1 MEYNDNT
8 DEDDVA
14 KLYKKIIKFYSRR
27 CFFLSNS
34 NEEYNKKKINK
45 TYIYLAK
52 SCNIFVIIEHI
63 QRFKVFYFEILIYRA
78 KRYQ

>member
-14 KLYKKIIKFYSRR
+14 KLQKKIIKFYSTR

-34 NEEYNKKKINK
+34 NEEYNKEKKNK
-45 TYIYLAK
+45 
-52 SCNIFVIIEHI
+52 
-63 QRFKVFYFEILIYRA
+63 
-78 KRYQ
+78 